1 MTDEAMSG
9 DEVGRTILLSPHLSE
24 IAPALQEHGFSVVTW
39 PELALQPAQNSAALD
54 EAIENLFGYDWLVFA
69 NEDAVRFF
77 LQRFATQEHDVSELD
92 SLRVCAIGEKTVARL
107 EHSRV
112 HVDVIAPGAAGSS
125 IVEHLATYLG
135 GPASLQRLNFLIPQA
150 SIGREYLKRE
160 FEQADARAD
169 VVITYQT
176 VAAKDVTRLS
186 VLQSLLITASID
198 AVAFGDESDVID
210 VGRLFHTSDLSRLLV
225 EARVFL
231 FAQAARVAMQMGI
244 LASRISEVSSQDEM
258 LAALIQRFST

>member
-1 MTDEAMSG
+1 MTDETMSG
-9 DEVGRTILLSPHLSE
+9 DEVCPTILLSPHLNE
-24 IAPALQEHGFSVVTW
+24 IAPALQEQGFSVVTW

-54 EAIENLFGYDWLVFA
+54 EAIENLFGYDWVIFA

-77 LQRFATQEHDVSELD
+77 LERFATQAHDVSELD
-92 SLRVCAIGEKTVARL
+92 SLRVCAIGEATAARL
-107 EHSRV
+107 EHSQV
-112 HVDVIAPGAAGSS
+112 HVDAIAPRAAGSS

-135 GPASLQRLNFLIPQA
+135 GPEALQRLNFLIPQA

-160 FEQADARAD
+160 LEQADARAD

-176 VAAKDVTRLS
+176 VAAEDVTRLS

-198 AVAFGDESDVID
+198 AVAFGDESDLID
-210 VGRLFHTSDLSRLLV
+210 VGRLFDTSDLGRLLV

-231 FAQAARVAMQMGI
+231 FARAGRVATQMGI
-244 LASRISEVSSQDEM
+244 PASCISEVSSQDEM